1 MPGDFNPIREW
12 PFIAKGVFA
21 MKEGRQ
27 TAKRDL
33 EILEVMVAEIDDYL
47 MSEATHW
54 TMEKGD
60 MPKLTIGGCL
70 MRCHRLPVVRDQLGE
85 KTQQR
90 LDKTV
95 QTFAKALSE
104 NVVRFEHRI
113 HEELHARLADWS
125 GYLAHMASRMMADV
139 DYYASVVDTRVVI
152 QAMID
157 ELQKPA
163 YQFDRHILQ
172 EVTTLDN
179 NLKGRWQ
186 IGEFVWP
193 AVWQPAY
200 PPEPYWWLY
209 GRPK

>member
-1 MPGDFNPIREW
+1 
-12 PFIAKGVFA
+12 
-21 MKEGRQ
+21 MKEERQ

-33 EILEVMVAEIDDYL
+33 AILEVMVAEMNAYL

-70 MRCHRLPVVRDQLGE
+70 MRCQRLPIVRDQLGE
-85 KTQQR
+85 KAQQQ
-90 LDKTV
+90 LDKAV
-95 QTFAKALSE
+95 QTFANALSE
-104 NVVRFEHRI
+104 NVVRFEKRMHQ
-113 HEELHARLADWS
+113 ELHARLADWS
-125 GYLAHMASRMMADV
+125 NYLRHMASRMMADV
-139 DYYASVVDTRVVI
+139 DYFASVVDTRVVI
-152 QAMID
+152 EVMID

-163 YQFDRHILQ
+163 YQFDKQILEQ
-172 EVTTLDN
+172 VTTLDN

-200 PPEPYWWLY
+200 PPETYWWLY